1 MEKYSATS
9 DRHTNIQVLGN
20 LCESTKVLASYYLK
34 VKILYAKRPFKNNVL
49 DYIINVHIALMFQKV
64 GLRQR

>member
-9 DRHTNIQVLGN
+9 DRHANIQVLGN

-34 VKILYAKRPFKNNVL
+34 VKIIIMQNVDL
-49 DYIINVHIALMFQKV
+49 KIMY
-64 GLRQR
+64 